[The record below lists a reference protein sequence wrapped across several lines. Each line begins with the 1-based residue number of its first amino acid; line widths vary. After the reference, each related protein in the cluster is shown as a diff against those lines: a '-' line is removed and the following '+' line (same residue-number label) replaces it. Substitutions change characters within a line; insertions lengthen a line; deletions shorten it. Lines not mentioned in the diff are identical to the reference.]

1 MKLFMSI
8 DQITRGHVIAN
19 CLEGR
24 CTVQQAAL
32 RLNLSRRRVQ
42 QLKKAF
48 KEKGLAAMLHG
59 NSQRPSAKKT
69 SKEIEQRLLA
79 LRSDPALSKSNFLH
93 FHEIVTGEYQLQL
106 SYSTLRRILLS
117 HGIYSPK
124 KRRTRK
130 KVHKTR
136 NRRACFGELLQ
147 VDATPFPWF
156 GGKEKSALHAFID
169 DARGMITGLY
179 LCKNECLLGYLE
191 VLRQT
196 LENYGLPAALYP
208 DKCSVFFVNA
218 KKQLSIEEQLQGT
231 KEQVTQFGKIIKYL
245 GIDMFPAHSSQAKGR
260 VERLWQTLQSRL
272 PVEFARRHI
281 TTIEQAN
288 QFLKEY
294 IGIFNKQFGV
304 SACDSYSMF
313 VPTPKTLDLDKL
325 LSSVITRKLS
335 SGSTISIKNH
345 LFKIEQNKF
354 GAGTTVNV
362 LISQKHGIRAL
373 IHDEFYP
380 IVPLDDI
387 YRTDTVGRTGDLPQV
402 VIDLIYEF
410 LLKDAKAG

>member
-1 MKLFMSI
+1 
-8 DQITRGHVIAN
+8 
-19 CLEGR
+19 
-24 CTVQQAAL
+24 
-32 RLNLSRRRVQ
+32 
-42 QLKKAF
+42 
-48 KEKGLAAMLHG
+48 
-59 NSQRPSAKKT
+59 
-69 SKEIEQRLLA
+69 
-79 LRSDPALSKSNFLH
+79 
-93 FHEIVTGEYQLQL
+93 
-106 SYSTLRRILLS
+106 
-117 HGIYSPK
+117 
-124 KRRTRK
+124 
-130 KVHKTR
+130 
-136 NRRACFGELLQ
+136 
-147 VDATPFPWF
+147 
-156 GGKEKSALHAFID
+156 
-169 DARGMITGLY
+169 
-179 LCKNECLLGYLE
+179 
-191 VLRQT
+191 
-196 LENYGLPAALYP
+196 
-208 DKCSVFFVNA
+208 
-218 KKQLSIEEQLQGT
+218 
-231 KEQVTQFGKIIKYL
+231 
-245 GIDMFPAHSSQAKGR
+245 MFPAHSSQAKGR

-272 PVEFARRHI
+272 PVEFARRGI

-304 SACDSYSMF
+304 PACDSYSMF

-354 GAGTTVNV
+354 AAGTTVNV

>member
-93 FHEIVTGEYQLQL
+93 FHEIVTEEYQLQL

-130 KVHKTR
+130 KVHK
-136 NRRACFGELLQ
+136 
-147 VDATPFPWF
+147 
-156 GGKEKSALHAFID
+156 
-169 DARGMITGLY
+169 
-179 LCKNECLLGYLE
+179 
-191 VLRQT
+191 
-196 LENYGLPAALYP
+196 
-208 DKCSVFFVNA
+208 FV
-218 KKQLSIEEQLQGT
+218 
-231 KEQVTQFGKIIKYL
+231 
-245 GIDMFPAHSSQAKGR
+245 
-260 VERLWQTLQSRL
+260 
-272 PVEFARRHI
+272 
-281 TTIEQAN
+281 
-288 QFLKEY
+288 
-294 IGIFNKQFGV
+294 
-304 SACDSYSMF
+304 
-313 VPTPKTLDLDKL
+313 
-325 LSSVITRKLS
+325 
-335 SGSTISIKNH
+335 
-345 LFKIEQNKF
+345 
-354 GAGTTVNV
+354 
-362 LISQKHGIRAL
+362 
-373 IHDEFYP
+373 
-380 IVPLDDI
+380 
-387 YRTDTVGRTGDLPQV
+387 
-402 VIDLIYEF
+402 
-410 LLKDAKAG
+410 